1 MGVEFTGIKI
11 ESNVF
16 SVTYEFTERI
26 FSTLLTKPH
35 WVFVGVTTTTILANK
50 ETFPLHN
57 FLQRIKA
64 YFGGDWL
71 KFALEFNIA
80 FTNVALLIAVL
91 SMVIFIGRL
100 IRNRHDC
107 YNLSLPMYVLGQ
119 MTNEESEDVSFLF
132 LSKLGNCYLWIST
145 HYINYLIVATPNFSD
160 LYLLIDKIPS
170 LIFPLLAAS
179 TFLAY
184 IFAEIASSAF
194 FRNL

>member
-16 SVTYEFTERI
+16 FVTYEFTKKI

-57 FLQRIKA
+57 LLQRIKG

-80 FTNVALLIAVL
+80 FTNVALLIAVS

-100 IRNRHDC
+100 IRNRHDR
-107 YNLSLPMYVLGQ
+107 YGFSLPIYILIQ
-119 MTNEESEDVSFLF
+119 MTNEESEDVSFWF
-132 LSKLGNCYLWIST
+132 LSELFKRYLWIST

-179 TFLAY
+179 TLFGLY
-184 IFAEIASSAF
+184 LC
-194 FRNL
+194 RNS